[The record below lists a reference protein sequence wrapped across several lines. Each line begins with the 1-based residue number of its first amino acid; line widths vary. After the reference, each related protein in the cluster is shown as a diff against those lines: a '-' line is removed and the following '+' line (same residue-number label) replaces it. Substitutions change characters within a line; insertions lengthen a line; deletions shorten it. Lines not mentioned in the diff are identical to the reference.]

1 MILINYPK
9 YPFKIQKEA
18 GKDCIFDPLRK
29 AWIVLTPEEWVRQ
42 NFIQYLIQ
50 EKQYPASLM
59 AIEKEIHIG
68 ELKRRCDIVVYS
80 NNLPWMIIECKEM
93 NVALNDKVIEQV
105 FNYNRHLQVPYLIIT
120 NGKET
125 FGLDTKNK
133 TQLKDLPT
141 Y

>member
-1 MILINYPK
+1 MITILFPAQNFRLK
-9 YPFKIQKEA
+9 KENN
-18 GKDCIFDPLRK
+18 KEFIFDEVRK
-29 AWIVLTPEEWVRQ
+29 QWIKLTPEEWVRQ

-50 EKQYPASLM
+50 TKKYPASLM